1 MRECGGVGDLL
12 GWISL
17 RVVPLWLA
25 DGSGDA
31 PRSYAGGWAGEG
43 IPPGVC
49 PHVGAPTSASA
60 AGPAP
65 TRAPAVLPCPCA
77 CCLSPARLLSAVPEG
92 LYPEAR
98 QAARLPSALPIP
110 TPLLPHRGPLAC
122 AHPAAVAPALPRP
135 GPASTSTVYQW
146 DQAPSIPDNAAPAS
160 VQKGARIWGC
170 PSSTSFTMRSWAHDA
185 EGGPGDGIARI
196 GSRARRRVRR

>member
-1 MRECGGVGDLL
+1 LL

-110 TPLLPHRGPLAC
+110 TPLLPHRPPGLCPPGSRC
-122 AHPAAVAPALPRP
+122 PCPAPARPCLHFDGLPVGP
-135 GPASTSTVYQW
+135 GTFDPGQCGTGV
-146 DQAPSIPDNAAPAS
+146 
-160 VQKGARIWGC
+160 C
-170 PSSTSFTMRSWAHDA
+170 A
-185 EGGPGDGIARI
+185 EGCANLGVPFLDERYDAVLGP
-196 GSRARRRVRR
+196 RRRRRTWRWDCPHWFSCTEPGSPLIVGSPPSM

>member
-1 MRECGGVGDLL
+1 MCVSAVGLAICWAGFRCAWCRCGWRTALVMHPGVTP
-12 GWISL
+12 
-17 RVVPLWLA
+17 VT
-25 DGSGDA
+25 
-31 PRSYAGGWAGEG
+31 AGEG

-49 PHVGAPTSASA
+49 PHMGAPTSASA

-110 TPLLPHRGPLAC
+110 LLPHRPPGLCPPGSRC
-122 AHPAAVAPALPRP
+122 PCPALPRP

-146 DQAPSIPDNAAPAS
+146 DQAPSIRDNAAPAS

-170 PSSTSFTMRSWAHDA
+170 PSPTSFTMRSWAHDA
-185 EGGPGDGIARI
+185 EGGPGDGIACI